1 MRGTLDLDQG
11 VELVNLRARLLL
23 CAVAKQVWKNGLVV
37 RNVSAQRDGER
48 LAFSMAAGENI
59 KIIKNI
65 DRQKCSIV
73 IQTGKK

>member
-11 VELVNLRARLLL
+11 VELVDLRARLLL

-37 RNVSAQRDGER
+37 RNVGTQRNGDW